1 MSSSQS
7 AIDIL
12 VDICKDIYN
21 YHNKV
26 IKYIFVIT
34 SEFAHIAFDEINLID
49 GLKQLII
56 IGLLFLIFLY
66 FDNKERKHRQK
77 EQKEQQLIYQQ
88 LFHHQQLQQLQQL
101 QQEQQEQE
109 EMELTNKIKKLNDLM
124 KEIRIE
130 IQSDTKNSET
140 LIKGV
145 REDIQYELCRFA
157 KMMVPNIHQK
167 IDEIIEVDDRRT
179 KAKKSSSS
187 SSNVNNDDNNS
198 NDNNNNITKSNSHE
212 KNIRVSDKSNGAD
225 LVNDETDE
233 HSEIKVSVLTKEK
246 RCNIMW
252 NIPSGDTILE
262 RRNKLIKSAET
273 KTKNGKAY
281 FIIKSKSAVE
291 LKRYEFGSLFLQE
304 YFKYYDFN
312 EKSSS
317 INFGCTQCK
326 SCKSFHRLDHIKEEE
341 TKFYKDPKAYVAKA
355 KLYDIISSDCN
366 K

>member
-1 MSSSQS
+1 MIFKFISYTS
-7 AIDIL
+7 
-12 VDICKDIYN
+12 
-21 YHNKV
+21 
-26 IKYIFVIT
+26 YISCVYYMVHTNASLIT
-34 SEFAHIAFDEINLID
+34 NLI
-49 GLKQLII
+49 LSII
-56 IGLLFLIFLY
+56 IGLSLLYINKNEEKREEGLIILSKILFE
-66 FDNKERKHRQK
+66 KEK
-77 EQKEQQLIYQQ
+77 
-88 LFHHQQLQQLQQL
+88 
-101 QQEQQEQE
+101 E
-109 EMELTNKIKKLNDLM
+109 EMQLDVKIKKLNDLM

-179 KAKKSSSS
+179 KAKKSLS
-187 SSNVNNDDNNS
+187 DK
-198 NDNNNNITKSNSHE
+198 NNNNNNNSRE
-212 KNIRVSDKSNGAD
+212 TNIRVSDKSNGAD

-233 HSEIKVSVLTKEK
+233 HSEIKVSILTKEK

-252 NIPSGDTILE
+252 NIPSGDTLSE

-312 EKSSS
+312 DKSSS

-326 SCKSFHRLDHIKEEE
+326 SCGSFHRLDHFKEEE
-341 TKFYKDPKAYVAKA
+341 AKFERDKLAYVAKA
-355 KLYDIISSDCN
+355 HLYDVISSDCN
-366 K
+366 NGVNVKK

>member
-1 MSSSQS
+1 MLLELYYDL
-7 AIDIL
+7 AICIL
-12 VDICKDIYN
+12 YK
-21 YHNKV
+21 
-26 IKYIFVIT
+26 T
-34 SEFAHIAFDEINLID
+34 NLID
-49 GLKQLII
+49 NIILLII
-56 IGLLFLIFLY
+56 VIGLILLY
-66 FDNKERKHRQK
+66 IYNIEDKM
-77 EQKEQQLIYQQ
+77 QLDA
-88 LFHHQQLQQLQQL
+88 
-101 QQEQQEQE
+101 
-109 EMELTNKIKKLNDLM
+109 KIKKLNDLM

-179 KAKKSSSS
+179 KSKKSSKDK
-187 SSNVNNDDNNS
+187 NCNDDDD
-198 NDNNNNITKSNSHE
+198 DNNNNKSNSHE

-233 HSEIKVSVLTKEK
+233 HSEIKVSILTKEK

-252 NIPSGDTILE
+252 NIPAGDTTNE

-304 YFKYYDFN
+304 YFRYYDFN

-326 SCKSFHRLDHIKEEE
+326 SCKSFHRLDHFKEEE
-341 TKFYKDPKAYVAKA
+341 TKFNKDTKAYVAKA
-355 KLYDIISSDCN
+355 HLYDVISSDCN
-366 K
+366 GIVKK